1 MLIDRVTS
9 KRIQPNE
16 VACIQSGRYALIG
29 KEFDESYEQSLIL
42 EPNIPAKVEG
52 KFSSEVGF
60 AQLSDELFTN
70 DDILRAEQQLKVIYD
85 AIYQIN
91 AKFDASDLKRFSH
104 FLPPEVSKNITPN
117 ELDIGIEE
125 AFSNGV
131 LFQINSSPRMS
142 MRYDTELLPTSRVKR
157 YANNYQA
164 HLVAHSECWQQRTIV
179 GIVPKKLMA
188 KVSEDE
194 VAIYE
199 NIVYARLIDNLF
211 NYLTM
216 YQLRL
221 EEIVTFIGKF
231 GTLDSGNKDHRY
243 ITQLTQDWGRA
254 YEDSDETM
262 EQLQVQTESTLEK
275 VKSSIRKLSQLRSDK
290 LYQAIPRTANVPM
303 ELKQTNILVHDKNY
317 RRAAKI
323 WRMWLKNANI
333 DRLSPQKLLEQKQR
347 NFIQYQSYVD
357 QTLRQVFV
365 NLGWSL
371 TKASKGYKLSHDNT
385 FGLELEHSNKGEWR
399 LVRKENLIARMVLLS
414 EPLVEEI
421 SENELS
427 TGELLICP
435 ENNTVSENDDI
446 IVISPIDLHGK
457 EKLAGKLQQQIL
469 KVIISEY
476 LTDFKVKLPT
486 AIDELYQGKFDYSLS
501 DEELSI
507 ARKHANTDLYGAI
520 VTKRNISKYLKQCPV
535 CSQQAHESNIQQS
548 SESYF
553 NASCRNKEC
562 KATWT
567 LDVKRALFILNDG
580 NLSNG
585 RFSFNIHL
593 DHQLFESEGN
603 SSNLHS
609 ASSIT
614 NMS

>member
-9 KRIQPNE
+9 KTVQPDE
-16 VACIQSGRYALIG
+16 VASIQSGRYALIG
-29 KEFDESYEQSLIL
+29 KEFDDNYEQSLIL

-70 DDILRAEQQLKVIYD
+70 DDISRAEQQLKVIYD

-91 AKFDASDLKRFSH
+91 AKFDASDLEMFSH

-117 ELDIGIEE
+117 ELDIGIED
-125 AFSNGV
+125 AFNNGV

-194 VAIYE
+194 AAIYE
-199 NIVYARLIDNLF
+199 NIVYVRLVDNLF

-221 EEIVTFIGKF
+221 EEIVTFIGRF
-231 GTLDSGNKDHRY
+231 GTLDSSNKDHRY

-262 EQLQVQTESTLEK
+262 EQLQAQTESTLES

-290 LYQAIPRTANVPM
+290 LYQSIPRVAKVPM

-317 RRAAKI
+317 RRAAKL
-323 WRMWLKNANI
+323 WRMWLKNANTN
-333 DRLSPQKLLEQKQR
+333 RLSPQKLLEHKQR

-371 TKASKGYKLSHDNT
+371 TKDPKGHKLSHENT
-385 FGLELEHSNKGEWR
+385 FGLTLEHSKKGEWR
-399 LVRKENLIARMVLLS
+399 LVRKGNLIARIVVLS
-414 EPLVEEI
+414 EPLVEDI
-421 SENELS
+421 AENELS
-427 TGELLICP
+427 PEEFLICP
-435 ENNTVSENDDI
+435 ENNTLSENGSI
-446 IVISPIDLHGK
+446 IVISPINLHGK
-457 EKLAGKLQQQIL
+457 EILAGKLQQQIF
-469 KVIISEY
+469 KVIIREY

-486 AIDELYQGKFDYSLS
+486 AIDELYQGKFDYRLS
-501 DEELSI
+501 EKELGI
-507 ARKHANTDLYGAI
+507 ARKYANTELYDAI
-520 VTKRNISKYLKQCPV
+520 VTKSHISKYLKQCPV
-535 CSQQAHESNIQQS
+535 CSQHAHESNIQQTS
-548 SESYF
+548 KDYF
-553 NASCRNKEC
+553 KASCRNKEC

-567 LDVKRALFILNDG
+567 LDIKESMFVLNDG

-585 RFSFNIHL
+585 RFSFRIPLEHDLVERRIMKPSLN
-593 DHQLFESEGN
+593 QANCF
-603 SSNLHS
+603 
-609 ASSIT
+609 A
-614 NMS
+614 

>member
-9 KRIQPNE
+9 KRVQPNE
-16 VACIQSGRYALIG
+16 VACIQSGRYVLIG
-29 KEFDESYEQSLIL
+29 KEFDDNYEQSLIL
-42 EPNIPAKVEG
+42 EPSIPAKVEG

-199 NIVYARLIDNLF
+199 NIVYVRLIDNLF

-221 EEIVTFIGKF
+221 EEIVIFIGKF
-231 GTLDSGNKDHRY
+231 GALDSGNKDHRY

-290 LYQAIPRTANVPM
+290 LYQAIPRTAKVPM

-317 RRAAKI
+317 RRAAKL
-323 WRMWLKNANI
+323 WRIWLKNANT

-371 TKASKGYKLSHDNT
+371 TKASKGYKLNHDNN

-399 LVRKENLIARMVLLS
+399 LVRKDSVIARVVALS
-414 EPLVEEI
+414 EPLVEDI
-421 SENELS
+421 TQSELAA
-427 TGELLICP
+427 GEFLICP
-435 ENNTVSENDDI
+435 ENSTISENDNV
-446 IVISPIDLHGK
+446 IVISPIELHGK
-457 EKLAGKLQQQIL
+457 EILAGKLQQQIL
-469 KVIISEY
+469 KVIIREY

-486 AIDELYQGKFDYSLS
+486 AIDELYQGKFDYRLS
-501 DEELSI
+501 EKELGI
-507 ARKHANTDLYGAI
+507 ARKHANTELYDEI
-520 VTKRNISKYLKQCPV
+520 VTKSHISKYLKQCPV
-535 CSQQAHESNIQQS
+535 CSQHAHESNIQQTS
-548 SESYF
+548 KDYF
-553 NASCRNKEC
+553 KASCRNKEC

-567 LDVKRALFILNDG
+567 LDIKESIFVLNDG

-585 RFSFNIHL
+585 RFSF
-593 DHQLFESEGN
+593 
-603 SSNLHS
+603 
-609 ASSIT
+609 SIYLGGDFMERKGMPPCV
-614 NMS
+614 NQAICFA

>member
-9 KRIQPNE
+9 KTVQPNE
-16 VACIQSGRYALIG
+16 VSCLQSGRYALIG
-29 KEFDESYEQSLIL
+29 KEFDQCYEQSLIL
-42 EPNIPAKVEG
+42 EPNIPAKIEG

-70 DDILRAEQQLKVIYD
+70 DDISRAEQQLKVIYD

-91 AKFDASDLKRFSH
+91 AKFDASDLDKFSH

-125 AFSNGV
+125 AFSSGV

-142 MRYDTELLPTSRVKR
+142 MRYDTELLPTSRAKR

-179 GIVPKKLMA
+179 GIIPKKLMA

-262 EQLQVQTESTLEK
+262 EQLQDQTESTLAQ
-275 VKSSIRKLSQLRSDK
+275 VKSSIRKLLQLRSDK
-290 LYQAIPRTANVPM
+290 LYQAIPRAAKVPI

-317 RRAAKI
+317 RRAAKL
-323 WRMWLKNANI
+323 WRMWLKNANT
-333 DRLSPQKLLEQKQR
+333 DRLSPQKLLEQKQH

-357 QTLRQVFV
+357 QTLRQVLV
-365 NLGWSL
+365 NLSWSL
-371 TKASKGYKLSHDNT
+371 TKTSKGYNLSHDNT

-399 LVRKENLIARMVLLS
+399 LVRKENVIARIVVLS
-414 EPLVEEI
+414 EPLVENI
-421 SENELS
+421 GENELAS
-427 TGELLICP
+427 GEFLICP
-435 ENNTVSENDDI
+435 ENNTVSENDNI

-457 EKLAGKLQQQIL
+457 EILAGKLQQQIL
-469 KVIISEY
+469 KMIIREY
-476 LTDFKVKLPT
+476 LTDFRVRLPA
-486 AIDELYQGKFDYSLS
+486 AIAELYQGKFDYSLS
-501 DEELSI
+501 DEELTI
-507 ARKHANTDLYGAI
+507 AREHANTDLYRAI
-520 VTKRNISKYLKQCPV
+520 VIKSNISKYLKQCPV
-535 CSQQAHESNIQQS
+535 CSQQAQENSIQQTS
-548 SESYF
+548 KDYF

-562 KATWT
+562 KATWS
-567 LDVKRALFILNDG
+567 LDMNRSLYVLNEG
-580 NLSNG
+580 VAPNG
-585 RFSFNIHL
+585 RFSYSIS
-593 DHQLFESEGN
+593 FERDLVDVRKTK
-603 SSNLHS
+603 SSNS
-609 ASSIT
+609 AI
-614 NMS
+614 

>member
-9 KRIQPNE
+9 KTVQPDE

-42 EPNIPAKVEG
+42 EPNIPTKVED

-60 AQLSDELFTN
+60 AQLSDELFSN
-70 DDILRAEQQLKVIYD
+70 DDISRAEQQLKVIYD

-91 AKFDASDLKRFSH
+91 AKFDASDLKQFSH

-117 ELDIGIEE
+117 ELDIGIED

-231 GTLDSGNKDHRY
+231 GALDSGNKDHRY

-262 EQLQVQTESTLEK
+262 EQLQDQTESTLAQ

-290 LYQAIPRTANVPM
+290 LYQAIPRAAKVPM

-317 RRAAKI
+317 RRAAKL
-323 WRMWLKNANI
+323 WRMWLKNANT

-371 TKASKGYKLSHDNT
+371 TKVSKGHKLSHDNT
-385 FGLELEHSNKGEWR
+385 FGLTLEHSNKGEWR
-399 LVRKENLIARMVLLS
+399 LVRKDSVIARIIALS
-414 EPLVEEI
+414 EPLVEDI
-421 SENELS
+421 TQSELAA
-427 TGELLICP
+427 GEFLICP
-435 ENNTVSENDDI
+435 ENNTISENDNV
-446 IVISPIDLHGK
+446 IVISPIELHGK
-457 EKLAGKLQQQIL
+457 EILAGKLQQQIL
-469 KVIISEY
+469 KVIIREY

-486 AIDELYQGKFDYSLS
+486 AIDELYQGKFDYRLS
-501 DEELSI
+501 EKELGI
-507 ARKHANTDLYGAI
+507 ARKHANTELYDVI
-520 VTKRNISKYLKQCPV
+520 VTKSHISKYLKLCPV
-535 CSQQAHESNIQQS
+535 CSQHAHESSIQQTS
-548 SESYF
+548 KDYF
-553 NASCRNKEC
+553 KASCRNKEC

-567 LDVKRALFILNDG
+567 LDVKESMFVLNDG

-585 RFSFNIHL
+585 RFSF
-593 DHQLFESEGN
+593 
-603 SSNLHS
+603 
-609 ASSIT
+609 SIPLEHDLVERRIMT
-614 NMS
+614 PSLNQANCFA

>member
-9 KRIQPNE
+9 KTVQPDE

-60 AQLSDELFTN
+60 AQLSDELFSN
-70 DDILRAEQQLKVIYD
+70 DDISRSEQQLKVIYD

-91 AKFDASDLKRFSH
+91 AKFDASDLKQFSH

-231 GTLDSGNKDHRY
+231 GALDSGNKDHRY

-262 EQLQVQTESTLEK
+262 EQLQDQTESTLAQ

-290 LYQAIPRTANVPM
+290 LYQAIPRAAKVPM

-317 RRAAKI
+317 RRAAKL
-323 WRMWLKNANI
+323 WRMWLKNANT

-371 TKASKGYKLSHDNT
+371 TKASKGHKLSHDNT
-385 FGLELEHSNKGEWR
+385 FELTLEHSNKGEWR
-399 LVRKENLIARMVLLS
+399 LVRKDSVIARIVALS
-414 EPLVEEI
+414 EPLVEDI
-421 SENELS
+421 TQSELAA
-427 TGELLICP
+427 GEFLICP
-435 ENNTVSENDDI
+435 ENNTINENENDNV
-446 IVISPIDLHGK
+446 IVISPIELHGK
-457 EKLAGKLQQQIL
+457 EILAGKLQQQIL
-469 KVIISEY
+469 KVIIREY

-486 AIDELYQGKFDYSLS
+486 AIDELYQGKFDYRLS
-501 DEELSI
+501 EKELGI
-507 ARKHANTDLYGAI
+507 ARKHANTELYDAI
-520 VTKRNISKYLKQCPV
+520 VTKSHISKYLKQCPV
-535 CSQQAHESNIQQS
+535 CSQHAHDSSIQQTS
-548 SESYF
+548 KDYF
-553 NASCRNKEC
+553 KASCRNKEC

-567 LDVKRALFILNDG
+567 LDVKESMFVLNDG
-580 NLSNG
+580 NLFNG
-585 RFSFNIHL
+585 RFSF
-593 DHQLFESEGN
+593 
-603 SSNLHS
+603 
-609 ASSIT
+609 SIPLEHDLVERRIMKPSL
-614 NMS
+614 NQANYFA